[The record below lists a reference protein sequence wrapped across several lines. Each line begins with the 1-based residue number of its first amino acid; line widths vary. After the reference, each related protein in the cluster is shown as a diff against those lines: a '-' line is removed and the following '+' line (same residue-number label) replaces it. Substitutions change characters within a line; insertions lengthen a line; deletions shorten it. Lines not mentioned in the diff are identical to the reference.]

1 MRGNVRQIR
10 TYVRKSERLP
20 VVLPARC
27 RSRTGFVDR
36 VVITDISP
44 EGCRIE
50 SQGLTVHAGDLVVI
64 RPQSLEGLTGM
75 VRWVVGHSAGVQFDR
90 PLYGPVV
97 DHLFRNHFDFLASIR
112 NQAESALRLVA

>member
-1 MRGNVRQIR
+1 MHGNVRPIR
-10 TYVRKSERLP
+10 AYARKSERLP
-20 VVLPARC
+20 VVLPARV
-27 RSRTGFVDR
+27 RSRSGFLDR
-36 VVITDISP
+36 VVITDLSP

-64 RPQSLEGLTGM
+64 RPQSLEGLTGV
-75 VRWVVGHSAGVQFDR
+75 VRWVVGHTAGVQFDR

-112 NQAESALRLVA
+112 NQENCGMRLVA